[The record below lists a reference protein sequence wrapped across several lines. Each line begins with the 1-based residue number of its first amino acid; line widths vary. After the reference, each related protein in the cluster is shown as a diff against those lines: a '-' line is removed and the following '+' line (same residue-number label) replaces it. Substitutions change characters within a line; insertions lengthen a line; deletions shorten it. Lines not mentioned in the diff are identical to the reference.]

1 MMADVT
7 RRPPAA
13 VLAGFDVDAAT
24 LEPLSGGQGMAWR
37 AEGLVLKPLDMS
49 LEALAWQEA
58 VLSDIAE
65 DGFRLARPVRSR
77 RGELA
82 IAGWSAWQ
90 WLGGQHLPGRW
101 ADIAAAGE
109 RFHRATAHIPP
120 PSWHRRRTD
129 PFATADRAAW
139 DAEVTERFTSLPVIA
154 QLAAQLRPVQGRDQ
168 LIHGDLSGN
177 VLFCQRLAPG
187 IIDLSPYWRPPLFAT
202 AVIAVDAMVWEGAD
216 QSIRAILRGHPDAP
230 QYLLRAAIFRV
241 VMDRL
246 CNPQRHEPPPWWTSL
261 LYVTAQLCHL
271 AASAPTAAVSPSS
284 SGKPCEVDPGP
295 PNVSRNYTG

>member
-1 MMADVT
+1 MIADVT

-13 VLAGFDVDAAT
+13 VLAAFDVDTAI
-24 LEPLSGGQGMAWR
+24 LEPLSGGQEMAWR
-37 AEGLVLKPLDMS
+37 AGGLVLKPLDMS

-65 DGFRLARPVRSR
+65 DGFRLARPARSR

-101 ADIAAAGE
+101 ADIAAVGE
-109 RFHRATAHIPP
+109 RYHRATAHI
-120 PSWHRRRTD
+120 
-129 PFATADRAAW
+129 
-139 DAEVTERFTSLPVIA
+139 A
-154 QLAAQLRPVQGRDQ
+154 QLAVQLRPVQGRDQ

-177 VLFCQRLAPG
+177 VLFHQRLAPG

-216 QSIRAILRGHPDAP
+216 QSILAILRGDPDAP
-230 QYLLRAAIFRV
+230 QYLIRAAIFRV

-261 LYVTAQLCHL
+261 LYVIAQLCHL
-271 AASAPTAAVSPSS
+271 TASAPTAAVSPRAN
-284 SGKPCEVDPGP
+284 GKPCEVDPGRQTLAGISAQLRP
-295 PNVSRNYTG
+295 